1 MGEWVRGG
9 GFGMRCDVR
18 VSLLPAHE
26 GQSFLF
32 PVLVVTCSLFLS
44 EGRETGKNIK
54 SCPSL
59 VHDSLGLFAIFHPQ
73 EKQTSIFPPILLG
86 NPFPFA
92 PSEIAS
98 HSSQSWD
105 SLGALTI
112 LPV

>member
-1 MGEWVRGG
+1 
-9 GFGMRCDVR
+9 MRCDVR

-92 PSEIAS
+92 PSEIAF
-98 HSSQSWD
+98 
-105 SLGALTI
+105 TI
-112 LPV
+112 LGQSLKLKDMLAMFSLPSFLVC

>member
-1 MGEWVRGG
+1 
-9 GFGMRCDVR
+9 MRYDVR
-18 VSLLPAHE
+18 VSPLPAHG

-32 PVLVVTCSLFLS
+32 PILVVTCSLFLS

-59 VHDSLGLFAIFHPQ
+59 YHHSLGLFAIFHPQ
-73 EKQTSIFPPILLG
+73 EKQTPIFPSLFLG

-98 HSSQSWD
+98 HLSQSWD

-112 LPV
+112 LLPV